1 MLVNALVIS
10 NAFYHVQSRDQ
21 TLHIDPFIL
30 AEVRF
35 MVVLQGHI
43 RPVHS
48 WFEEKKKKAIL
59 RQLPVLFCFK
69 LLQDTCKADFF
80 PDYLYY

>member
-21 TLHIDPFIL
+21 TLHIDPFVL

-35 MVVLQGHI
+35 MAVLQGHI
-43 RPVHS
+43 RQVHS
-48 WFEEKKKKAIL
+48 WF
-59 RQLPVLFCFK
+59 
-69 LLQDTCKADFF
+69 FF
-80 PDYLYY
+80 